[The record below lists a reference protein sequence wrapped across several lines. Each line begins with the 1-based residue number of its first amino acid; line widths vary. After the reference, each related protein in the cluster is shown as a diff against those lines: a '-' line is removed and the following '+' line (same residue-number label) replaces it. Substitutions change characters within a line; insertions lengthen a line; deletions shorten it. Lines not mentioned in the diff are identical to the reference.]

1 MYYFIALYFCLW
13 NIYIYILNSTQLN
26 KPQRLDRH
34 LMKDKIIHFFFIF
47 WCCLW
52 YWLNFRCVR
61 HMFYIDF
68 YKETYIFFTTL
79 IIFLPADR
87 LARADRL
94 APAHRLAPTKC
105 IRRDKPIVN
114 LKTMDKSDIRP
125 ALILSR
131 YWK

>member
-1 MYYFIALYFCLW
+1 
-13 NIYIYILNSTQLN
+13 
-26 KPQRLDRH
+26 
-34 LMKDKIIHFFFIF
+34 
-47 WCCLW
+47 
-52 YWLNFRCVR
+52 
-61 HMFYIDF
+61 MFYIDF

-125 ALILSR
+125 ALILSIR
-131 YWK
+131 QILKIIKAGYLCCAGYLDKNSINFFLITSLH